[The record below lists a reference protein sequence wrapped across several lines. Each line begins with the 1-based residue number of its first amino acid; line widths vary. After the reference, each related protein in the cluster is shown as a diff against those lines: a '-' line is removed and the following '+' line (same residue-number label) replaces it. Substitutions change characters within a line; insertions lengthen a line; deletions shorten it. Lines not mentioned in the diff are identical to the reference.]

1 MQSRP
6 AALISV
12 ALDYVDILLPAITK
26 FINLS
31 LTSGQFEEEWKC
43 ALISPLLKK
52 FGLDLLFPNYRPVS
66 NLQYI
71 SKLTEKAVFNQMLLF
86 GPTAVYHLLI
96 QALQGHQGSVTRS
109 TLSYA
114 DDTQ

>member
-26 FINLS
+26 IINLS
-31 LTSGQFEEEWKC
+31 LTSGQFEEEIWKC

-52 FGLDLLFPNYRPVS
+52 LGLDLLFPNYRPVS

-109 TLSYA
+109 TLLRR
-114 DDTQ
+114 